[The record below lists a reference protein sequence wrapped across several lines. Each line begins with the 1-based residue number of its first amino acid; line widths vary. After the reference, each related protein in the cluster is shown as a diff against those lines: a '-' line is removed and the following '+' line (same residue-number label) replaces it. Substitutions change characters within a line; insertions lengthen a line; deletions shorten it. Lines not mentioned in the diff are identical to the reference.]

1 MTINPNGNST
11 YAPADFRRALWKR
24 WVALRNADLAQA
36 EEIVV
41 PALVLHVPAIGQGL
55 DRAGGRRAL
64 LSWISA
70 LHAAFPAGRLAV
82 EVGPIISKDLIA
94 GRWVFT
100 RHGDEGRAAAD
111 DVSFT
116 GTDIIRV
123 EGGRVVEF
131 WVNHDVLGQAV
142 PLGPVAV

>member
-11 YAPADFRRALWKR
+11 YAPADFRLALWKR
-24 WVALRNADLAQA
+24 WVALRNADLAHA

-41 PALVLHVPAIGQGL
+41 PSLVLHVPAIGQGP

-82 EVGPIISKDLIA
+82 QVGPIISKDLIA
-94 GRWVFT
+94 GRWVFS
-100 RHGDEGRAAAD
+100 HEGAD

-123 EGGRVVEF
+123 ESGRVVEF

-142 PLGPVAV
+142 PLGPIAV